1 MLESL
6 YKKFIPCIRI
16 PLPEPNQFPRCIR
29 LRPQLVKAS

>member
-16 PLPEPNQFPRCIR
+16 PLPEPKQFPRHLR
-29 LRPQLVKAS
+29 LRPSLV